1 MLSARQFK
9 LKMVILLYVH
19 FPLMSFNQ
27 NDTSIN
33 GLYSTFEFYIKLCN
47 NMACSKEKMP
57 KLVVPRNVMMR
68 NKQISPLFAN
78 TLRQYMSE

>member
-9 LKMVILLYVH
+9 LKMVILLNVH

-33 GLYSTFEFYIKLCN
+33 GLYSAFELYI
-47 NMACSKEKMP
+47 KEKML
-57 KLVVPRNVMMR
+57 KLVVP
-68 NKQISPLFAN
+68 
-78 TLRQYMSE
+78 